1 MEADVRVIKRYAN
14 RKLYDTGRSCYIT
27 LDDIAR
33 MIKQGEEIR
42 IIDNRSK
49 EDLTSVTLAQILVEE
64 QRRQKK
70 KPEKDRTGKPAM
82 PTIRDLIEHSGE
94 LIQRTISEPVNQLRT
109 DIEDSV
115 HRVIRTGEE
124 RALGTRQQLQ
134 AWFDQRT
141 AALEEI
147 QDHVDE
153 RVKVMTASLR
163 IIGDLQAQIS
173 VLEDRVAALEDRLNE
188 GRGRGEGGTRADGDP
203 PGDQ

>member
-27 LDDIAR
+27 LDDIAQ

-124 RALGTRQQLQ
+124 RAIGTRQQLQ

-173 VLEDRVAALEDRLNE
+173 VLESRVEALEARLGE
-188 GRGRGEGGTRADGDP
+188 ERAASEGGSNADDDP
-203 PGDQ
+203 PVDQ